1 MVSTKFVNTI
11 QLIMNELN
19 SPNLLYVAA
28 WLTPH
33 DDLTG
38 REKYVLN
45 VRMKQQVESRLS
57 EHRVIFHVL
66 KARLPAPYLAKISRV
81 AVHNPKDYVPY
92 TFEDVAVLEE
102 DIFV

>member
-1 MVSTKFVNTI
+1 MVSTKFVNAI
-11 QLIMNELN
+11 GLIMSELN
-19 SPNLLYVAA
+19 NPNLLYVAA

-33 DDLTG
+33 DDFTG
-38 REKYVLN
+38 RERYVLN
-45 VRMKQQVESRLS
+45 VRMKQRVESRLS
-57 EHRVIFHVL
+57 EHEVIFDVL
-66 KARLPAPYLAKISRV
+66 RSRLPAAYLAKISRV